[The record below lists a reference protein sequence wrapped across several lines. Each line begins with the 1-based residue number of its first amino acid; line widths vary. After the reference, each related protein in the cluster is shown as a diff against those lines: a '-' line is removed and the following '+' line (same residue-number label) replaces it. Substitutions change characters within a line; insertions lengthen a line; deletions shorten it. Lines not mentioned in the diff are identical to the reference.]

1 MDEKLATMKRCPYC
15 FKFGRITSWT
25 DFGSIPTYLCR
36 ECGHSWN
43 GILPIQ
49 EPYRAKPETEK
60 RMDKKTIKVEEFP
73 EPARSVLTRGERAE
87 LIPIKNGEVKVMRVR
102 REEVKK

>member
-1 MDEKLATMKRCPYC
+1 
-15 FKFGRITSWT
+15 
-25 DFGSIPTYLCR
+25 
-36 ECGHSWN
+36 
-43 GILPIQ
+43 
-49 EPYRAKPETEK
+49 
-60 RMDKKTIKVEEFP
+60 MDKKTIKVEEFP